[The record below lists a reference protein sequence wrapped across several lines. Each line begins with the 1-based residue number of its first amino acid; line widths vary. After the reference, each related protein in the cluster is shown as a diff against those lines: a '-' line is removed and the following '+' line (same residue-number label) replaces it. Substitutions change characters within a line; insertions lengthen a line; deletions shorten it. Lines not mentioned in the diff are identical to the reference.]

1 MTTRV
6 DIVIPV
12 YNAPEDVR
20 VCIESVLRHT
30 DARHTITLIDDASPD
45 PRIAE
50 LFTELAA
57 RALPQISLLA
67 NPANLGFTGTAN
79 RGMSLS
85 RADVVLLNSDTIVS
99 PGWLDAM
106 LRCAESDPTIG
117 TITPFSN
124 NAEILS
130 FPHFCLNNPWAGDA
144 DPSPVA
150 AALARAAVP
159 SYPELPTGVGFCFY
173 IRRAL
178 INDIGQFDPAY
189 GAGYGEEN
197 DFCLRAAAHGWRN
210 VLADDAFVVH
220 TGGRSFT
227 TQKAA
232 LVPKNTATLLSRHPG
247 FSEVVQRYVAADP
260 LRSIRE
266 SARTQ
271 LGVMR
276 TPGAGVLHV
285 IHHHGGGTESHV
297 RALIDASRQARRH
310 FLAVAVGDEWQVEE
324 HREDGTCVTY
334 ALARRCD
341 ERWPAFVG
349 ALCATFGI
357 GLVHL
362 HNISACRDGIL
373 EAMAVLDLPFG
384 YTVHDVNFG
393 CPTITFLD
401 ASGRFCGGVTD
412 AATCRRCLAAQ
423 PLFAGIDIVD
433 WRERHRALIARAAFV
448 IAPSAWAA
456 DMFARYFDC
465 RPTVIP
471 HGTHV
476 QATGAMRQGPTLPL
490 KQEPIVG
497 DSENDRGGNRSDGSA
512 SGNGDV
518 NVLPLPHDDA
528 KVVAVLGAVGPDK
541 GARTL
546 ERLVEIARARG
557 AKVRFVLIGY
567 LDRRHGPWQ
576 SSDKTFTVHGR
587 YRTEAL
593 PQLLREYD
601 VDLVLYPSAGPET
614 FCFTLSEA
622 WAAGQPVL
630 VPPIG
635 ALAERVH
642 ASGAGSIMTETEWND
657 DAAMFARLESLL
669 TGAEVSQRQDA
680 ARRALALPLRTSAAM
695 VQATLAL
702 YDVAAAR
709 ESKANMRGLDN
720 ARVRDA
726 LGYTP
731 WHPSPPSNATI
742 AARRSLRSHLARV
755 AMRMRRTAIGA
766 TLYRRMSPR
775 LIDALKSRLR

>member
-1 MTTRV
+1 MMTRV

-20 VCIESVLRHT
+20 DCVESALRHT

-45 PRIAE
+45 PRIGE
-50 LFTELAA
+50 LFAELAA
-57 RALPQISLLA
+57 RALPQLRLLA
-67 NPANLGFTGTAN
+67 NPVNLGFTGTAN

-85 RADVVLLNSDTIVS
+85 RGDVVLLNSDTIVS
-99 PGWLDAM
+99 AGWLDAM
-106 LRCAESDPTIG
+106 LRCADSAPTIG

-130 FPHFCLNNPWAGDA
+130 FPHFCLNNPWPGGA
-144 DPSPVA
+144 DPSLVA
-150 AALARAAVP
+150 AALLRAAVP

-178 INDIGQFDPAY
+178 IDDIGQFDPVY

-232 LVPKNTATLLSRHPG
+232 LVPKNTATLLLRHPG
-247 FSEVVQRYVAADP
+247 FSEVVQRYIAADP
-260 LRSIRE
+260 LRAIRE
-266 SARTQ
+266 SAQTQ
-271 LGVMR
+271 LGVIR
-276 TPGAGVLHV
+276 RPGAGVLHV

-310 FLAVAVGDEWQVEE
+310 FLAVAVGDDWQVEE
-324 HREDGTCVTY
+324 HRDDGSLVTY
-334 ALARRCD
+334 ALARRHD
-341 ERWPAFVG
+341 ERWPDFVG

-362 HNISACRDGIL
+362 HNISACREGIL
-373 EAMAVLDLPFG
+373 EAMAALDLPFG

-412 AATCRRCLAAQ
+412 TATCRRCLAAQ
-423 PLFAGIDIVD
+423 PPFAGIDIVD
-433 WRERHRALIARAAFV
+433 WRERHRALIARAAFI

-456 DMFARYFDC
+456 DMFARYFER

-471 HGTHV
+471 HGADAHPQV
-476 QATGAMRQGPTLPL
+476 PSFPR
-490 KQEPIVG
+490 KREPSVG
-497 DSENDRGGNRSDGSA
+497 G
-512 SGNGDV
+512 SGNDGRSGGDGDGDGD
-518 NVLPLPHDDA
+518 VLPLPRDGA

-541 GARTL
+541 GARRL
-546 ERLVEIARARG
+546 ERLVELARVRN

-567 LDRRHGPWQ
+567 LDRQHGPWQ
-576 SSDKTFTVHGR
+576 SGDRAFTVHGR
-587 YRTEAL
+587 YRPDAL
-593 PQLLREYD
+593 PRLLRDYC
-601 VDLVLYPSAGPET
+601 VDLVLYPSTGPET
-614 FCFTLSEA
+614 FCYTLSEA

-635 ALAERVH
+635 ALAERVR
-642 ASGAGSIMTETEWND
+642 ASGAGSIMTEAEWND
-657 DAAMFARLESLL
+657 DAAMFARIESLL
-669 TGAEVSQRQDA
+669 VGAEVSQRQDA
-680 ARRALALPLRTSAAM
+680 ARRARALPVRTSAAM
-695 VQATLAL
+695 ARATLAL
-702 YDVAAAR
+702 YEPSAVG
-709 ESKANMRGLDN
+709 ESKSKMRGLDN

-726 LGYTP
+726 LGYTR
-731 WHPSPPSNATI
+731 WQPSAPSAATI
-742 AARRSLRSHLARV
+742 AARQSLRSQLARM
-755 AMRMRRTAIGA
+755 AMRMRRTPIGT
-766 TLYRRMSPR
+766 TLYRRLSPR
-775 LIDALKSRLR
+775 FIDALKARLR